1 MDFKD
6 ISLLVIEDEE
16 LVRESYVDMFELF
29 GFQIDDAANGQLGLQ
44 KLAQKDYDIV
54 ITDLNMPVMDGLETL
69 KRIKK
74 KNIQTEVIV
83 ITGFATIEN
92 AITAMKEG
100 AFDYITKP
108 ISLEHARI
116 VLTRCVQHIEAVHE
130 NEALR
135 NVNARLRQVNELKD
149 KFITITNHEMRT
161 PLAVIKGYMELLD
174 LSLENKNAE
183 TEEYIGIVNNTLGE
197 LIELVERM
205 HNLSEAEASGNRYKP
220 QLFNIVESII
230 EVASGMKLLFQ
241 KRGIHFSVYSN
252 EKNIPVLSDENGIRR
267 MVRELLQNA
276 LKFTEEDGRV
286 TLRIRK
292 EKAEGKVYIKVEDT
306 GVGIP
311 ADQLKIIFEPFYEVQ
326 DVMHHST
333 SQTDFMGGGI
343 GVGLSIVREI
353 VEGARG
359 EIAVESTPGQGSI
372 FTVILPCSQE
382 IIPV

>member
-1 MDFKD
+1 MDFKN

-29 GFQIDDAANGQLGLQ
+29 GFQIDDAANGHLGLK

-74 KNIQTEVIV
+74 KNPQTEVIV

-135 NVNARLRQVNELKD
+135 NVNNRLRQVNELKD

-183 TEEYIGIVNNTLGE
+183 TEEYISIVNNTLGE

-205 HNLSEAEASGNRYKP
+205 HNLSEAEASANRYKSRS
-220 QLFNIVESII
+220 FNIVESII

-252 EKNIPVLSDENGIRR
+252 EKNIPTLGDENGIRR

-276 LKFTEEDGRV
+276 LKFTEKEGRV
-286 TLRIRK
+286 TLRIRN

-311 ADQLKIIFEPFYEVQ
+311 ADKLTVIFEPFYEVQ

-359 EIAVESTPGQGSI
+359 EIAVESTPGQGST

-382 IIPV
+382 TIPA

>member
-29 GFQIDDAANGQLGLQ
+29 GFQIDEAANGQLGLQ

>member
-382 IIPV
+382 TIPV

>member
-29 GFQIDDAANGQLGLQ
+29 GFQIDEAANGQLGLQ

-174 LSLENKNAE
+174 LSLEEKGAE
-183 TEEYIGIVNNTLGE
+183 TEEYIGIVNSTLGE

-205 HNLSEAEASGNRYKP
+205 HNLSEAEAAAARFKP
-220 QLFNIVESII
+220 QTFNLVDSII
-230 EVASGMKLLFQ
+230 EVAAGMKLLFQ

-252 EKNIPVLSDENGIRR
+252 EKNIPFTGDKNGLRR
-267 MVRELLQNA
+267 MVRELLQNS
-276 LKFTEEDGRV
+276 LKFTEKEGRV
-286 TLRIRK
+286 TLRIKK
-292 EKAEGKVYIKVEDT
+292 EKAHGKVYIKVEDT

-311 ADQLKIIFEPFYEVQ
+311 GDQLDVIFEPFYEVQ

-353 VEGARG
+353 VEAARG
-359 EIAVESTPGQGSI
+359 EIAVESTPGEGST

-382 IIPV
+382 SVPA

>member
-276 LKFTEEDGRV
+276 LKFTDEDGRV

-382 IIPV
+382 TIPV

>member
-6 ISLLVIEDEE
+6 ISLLIIEDEE

-54 ITDLNMPVMDGLETL
+54 VTDLNMPVMDGLETL

-74 KNIQTEVIV
+74 KNFQTEVIV

-205 HNLSEAEASGNRYKP
+205 HNLSEAEAAASRFKP
-220 QLFNIVESII
+220 RNFNIVESII
-230 EVASGMKLLFQ
+230 EVASGMKLLFE
-241 KRGIHFSVYSN
+241 KRDIHFSVYSN
-252 EKNIPVLSDENGIRR
+252 EKSISVLGDENGIRR

-276 LKFTEEDGRV
+276 LKFTEKDGRV

-292 EKAEGKVYIKVEDT
+292 EKAEGRVYIKVEDT

-311 ADQLKIIFEPFYEVQ
+311 ADKLTVIFEPFYEVQ

-359 EIAVESTPGQGSI
+359 EIAVESTPGQGST
-372 FTVILPCSQE
+372 FTVILPCTQE
-382 IIPV
+382 TIPA

>member
-1 MDFKD
+1 
-6 ISLLVIEDEE
+6 
-16 LVRESYVDMFELF
+16 
-29 GFQIDDAANGQLGLQ
+29 
-44 KLAQKDYDIV
+44 
-54 ITDLNMPVMDGLETL
+54 
-69 KRIKK
+69 
-74 KNIQTEVIV
+74 
-83 ITGFATIEN
+83 
-92 AITAMKEG
+92 MKEG